1 MSFIPHQINVCEICF
16 IFCGTIGI
24 VQRNRTKIKKDT
36 TKLTDMGEI
45 LYSLHGVDT
54 KGNIWPHYDMPIK

>member
-1 MSFIPHQINVCEICF
+1 MSVKFVLYF
-16 IFCGTIGI
+16 FGTNSI

-45 LYSLHGVDT
+45 SYTLRGVDT

>member
-1 MSFIPHQINVCEICF
+1 MSFIPYQINVCEICF
-16 IFCGTIGI
+16 TFFGTISI
-24 VQRNRTKIKKDT
+24 VQRNWTKIKKDT

-45 LYSLHGVDT
+45 SYTLHGVDT